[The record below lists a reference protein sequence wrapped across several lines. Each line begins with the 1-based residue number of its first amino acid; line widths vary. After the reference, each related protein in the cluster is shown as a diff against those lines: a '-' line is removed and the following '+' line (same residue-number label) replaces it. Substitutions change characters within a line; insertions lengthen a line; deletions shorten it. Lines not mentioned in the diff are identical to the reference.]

1 MFYSE
6 LKGQGLH
13 TLCNRDDLSQ
23 AASKKRSAPR
33 TISRKFKNVLKPGE
47 APVYPDCLMAE
58 QWEKSAETWRC
69 RMRLATCLHSVSILK
84 HLNPGWRFVALLT
97 VWFSRWSERSPPV
110 PRSRTSLRWRW
121 LWPHLQRGTAQGHDP
136 QAVTNQLQKQTEE
149 WGRGSQFGRISDAY
163 WPEESSFHDSARD
176 GKKEM
181 NETVEFPVHPCVI
194 LWLCWQQAGTSVVT
208 KPFGL
213 WPPGHPV
220 HSLTHSLTHNG
231 QRIFRLPC
239 SHLRLSIRFAGQ
251 QYSRCFISVN
261 PPS

>member
-47 APVYPDCLMAE
+47 APVYPDCLTAE

-121 LWPHLQRGTAQGHDP
+121 LWPHLQRGTAQGRDP

-163 WPEESSFHDSARD
+163 WPEESSFHDSATD
-176 GKKEM
+176 GKKER
-181 NETVEFPVHPCVI
+181 NERDCRKPSAP
-194 LWLCWQQAGTSVVT
+194 LRDPLALLAAGWDQCGYQTIRPLTPRPSC
-208 KPFGL
+208 
-213 WPPGHPV
+213 
-220 HSLTHSLTHNG
+220 SLTHS
-231 QRIFRLPC
+231 QRTKDFPTSLFTSPP
-239 SHLRLSIRFAGQ
+239 LNSICGATIQ
-251 QYSRCFISVN
+251 SVFH
-261 PPS
+261 